1 MPCEIPDAYI
11 EVCSRVGEYFFLV
24 VISNSKQFFF
34 IFFLSYLK
42 KKKKKNKKKKDYLAD
57 FSFVFFTHKNN
68 FII

>member
-24 VISNSKQFFF
+24 MISNSKQFFF
-34 IFFLSYLK
+34 LK
-42 KKKKKNKKKKDYLAD
+42 LFEKKKKKKDYLAD